1 MTEKATPYGRLIVG
15 EEPELFQ
22 RAIDLAAEQKKARA
36 TGATFTWAL
45 TGGSTPQA
53 WYNWCVQKRALP
65 AALAESVHFTVSD
78 ERHVAIESDQNNFG
92 NAQRLLLKP
101 LGIDPQRCHAWN
113 TAAEP
118 KATVDSYRAEWK
130 QLVGA
135 DWAYDVCFLGMGEDA
150 HTASFFPGSP
160 LLEKDGGEL
169 FDCVDAG
176 ERGLRFTITPS
187 GLQKCGLIVVMTL
200 GESKATALK
209 RVMTEAY
216 HPRETPAQ
224 ILRNCAERTMW
235 LVDGEAAGGLA
246 AI

>member
-22 RAIDLAAEQKKARA
+22 RVIALVAEQKKALTA
-36 TGATFTWAL
+36 GATFTWAF

-53 WYNWCVQKRALP
+53 WYNWCVESRALSP
-65 AALAESVHFTVSD
+65 ALTDSTHFTVSD
-78 ERHVAIESDQNNFG
+78 ERHVPIESDQSNFG
-92 NAQRLLLKP
+92 NAQRHLLKP
-101 LGIDPQRCHAWN
+101 LGIDPQCCHAWN
-113 TAAEP
+113 TALEP
-118 KATVDSYRAEWK
+118 KATVDRYRALWK
-130 QLVGA
+130 QLVGN
-135 DWAYDVCFLGMGEDA
+135 DRAYDVCFLGMGEDA

-160 LLEKDGGEL
+160 LLERDGGEL

-176 ERGLRFTITPS
+176 EKGLRFTITPS

-200 GESKATALK
+200 GEGKATALK

-224 ILRNCAERTMW
+224 ILRNCAERTVW
-235 LVDGEAAGGLA
+235 LVDAQAAAGVA